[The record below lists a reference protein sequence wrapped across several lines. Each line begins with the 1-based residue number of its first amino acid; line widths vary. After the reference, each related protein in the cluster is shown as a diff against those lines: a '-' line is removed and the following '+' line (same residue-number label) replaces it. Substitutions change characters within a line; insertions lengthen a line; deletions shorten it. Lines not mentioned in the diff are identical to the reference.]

1 MLLNTLRASWLENM
15 LAGKDV
21 IRASK
26 GTIRTSENVWC
37 YLILSTNIEIQKY
50 YDNEYGVYSRNTL

>member
-15 LAGKDV
+15 LGGKDV